1 MLATTAT
8 PPLSAPSTRLWP
20 TLSAGLFVVFGMLG
34 GMIAWA
40 HLTRISGAI
49 VSPGFIAVE
58 TKVKT
63 IQHLEGGVVAKIFVR
78 DADRVQAGDLLLQLD
93 STELRAQLEST
104 QAQLL
109 EALGVRA
116 RLEAE
121 RTGGAQIQFSSELSG
136 GSGDPAIARV
146 RATQEFVFNS
156 RRANRV
162 GQRDVLT
169 SKIQQIN
176 RDNEGNAKQLAAKTK
191 QRETLESDLA
201 NLQGLIQSGLV
212 TRTRISQLERDIL
225 VQSGEEGRLEGDIAK
240 NKAAIDE
247 FKLQILQID
256 KAFDEQISADYKD
269 VQPRLVELGERL
281 SALKFKLQLVEIRA
295 PISGQIHNLS
305 VVTVGGVVAPGKDI
319 LQIVPDRDRLV
330 VEGKIAPADIA
341 QVKTGNHAFVKL
353 SAFEATKTPQLN
365 GVVGV
370 ISPAQNVDPSSRAI
384 YFNVTVEV
392 SDTELKRL
400 VNGQVLKPGM
410 PTEIFITTT
419 DRSALE
425 YLMKPVWDQMDRGF
439 RER

>member
-1 MLATTAT
+1 MSVTTASQ
-8 PPLSAPSTRLWP
+8 LGIPSTRLWP
-20 TLSAGLFVVFGMLG
+20 TLSAGLFVVFGLLG

-40 HLTRISGAI
+40 HLTRISGAV
-49 VSPGFIAVE
+49 VSQGFVAVE

-78 DADRVQAGDLLLQLD
+78 DGDRVQAGDLLLQLD
-93 STELRAQLEST
+93 STELRAQLEAT
-104 QAQLL
+104 QAQWI

-121 RTGGAQIQFSSELSG
+121 RAGSTQIQFPPELAV
-136 GSGDPAIARV
+136 GSADPAIARV
-146 RATQEFVFNS
+146 KATQEFVFNS

-162 GQRDVLT
+162 GQREVL
-169 SKIQQIN
+169 SAKIQQIS

-225 VQSGEEGRLEGDIAK
+225 VQSGEEGRLQGDIAK
-240 NKAAIDE
+240 NNAAIE
-247 FKLQILQID
+247 EYKLQTLQID

-269 VQPRLVELGERL
+269 VAPRIVELGERL
-281 SALKFKLQLVEIRA
+281 SALKFKLQLVEVRA
-295 PISGQIHNLS
+295 PISGQVHNLS
-305 VVTVGGVVAPGKDI
+305 VVTIGGVVAPGKDI
-319 LQIVPDRDRLV
+319 VQIVPDRDRLV

-341 QVKTGNHAFVKL
+341 QVKTGGHAFVKL

-384 YFNVTVEV
+384 YFNITVEV
-392 SDTELKRL
+392 PDSELKRL
-400 VNGQVLKPGM
+400 TQGQILKPGM